1 MSIKNNPNLL
11 YAIIGIF
18 LLAVVVFTFV
28 GSDEEMVET
37 PVDVEENIEI
47 EIAEE
52 PAIVEDKIKEFDL
65 SIVDRK
71 MTLDPPIISVEVG
84 DQVLLNIISDE
95 DLMFHIHEYDHE
107 IMLMTDELKVLS
119 FSAMFPG
126 RFEIEIHTGKH
137 EMEMGGMNMDVS
149 NAEISIESVM
159 VMDNMATVSVEI
171 EGVEFPSK
179 GIHWH
184 VKLDEEIKGH
194 DHSALMV
201 FDEKSYTLKAIPKGE
216 HTVYVSLVNAEHEL
230 IGNQASKTFTIETEM
245 EPGMN
250 MEEEHGHGEEEEAI
264 LIGFLE
270 VMPRA

>member
-1 MSIKNNPNLL
+1 MSIRNNPKFL
-11 YAIIGIF
+11 YAIIGIV
-18 LLAVVVFTFV
+18 LLAAAIFTYD
-28 GSDEEMVET
+28 GPEEEI
-37 PVDVEENIEI
+37 PVVEEKIEI
-47 EIAEE
+47 EVAEE
-52 PAIVEDKIKEFDL
+52 PVIEDDKTKEFDI

-95 DLMFHIHEYDHE
+95 NLMFHIHEYDHE
-107 IMLMTDELKVLS
+107 IMLVSDELKVLS

-126 RFEIEIHTGKH
+126 RFEIEIHTGEH

-159 VMDNMATVSVEI
+159 VMDNTATVSVEI

-245 EPGMN
+245 EDGMN
-250 MEEEHGHGEEEEAI
+250 MEEEHGEEGHDHGGEAI

-270 VMPRA
+270 VMPKA